1 MVIRQIIKDLEEAS
15 SKAFTTKFID
25 NPVYFRGRA
34 NKFSIMALLADVC
47 LWNQQYDKC
56 AAYCDSLIR
65 ENQYFRLMPTL
76 DWFTM
81 YYPGN
86 SMESIFEIQFDASI
100 NQINPI
106 YNDELPISRSR
117 LLALSNIAQSIFTDV
132 HDIRKCEKSPVW
144 KYVGASQD
152 FITGRQDGEEDGNFI
167 YYRLADIY
175 LMKAEA
181 LIELNQITEANEIL
195 RIIAERAAQPYE
207 VLTSQDG
214 LREQVLKERAREL
227 AFEGKRWFDLLRY
240 AKRDNFK
247 RKNYLIDV
255 LLQGSDVRQ
264 RPIYKA
270 RLIDTMSYFLP
281 IPENDILFNP
291 NLTQNPYYDR

>member
-1 MVIRQIIKDLEEAS
+1 MR
-15 SKAFTTKFID
+15 
-25 NPVYFRGRA
+25 
-34 NKFSIMALLADVC
+34 
-47 LWNQQYDKC
+47 
-56 AAYCDSLIR
+56 
-65 ENQYFRLMPTL
+65 
-76 DWFTM
+76 
-81 YYPGN
+81 
-86 SMESIFEIQFDASI
+86 
-100 NQINPI
+100 
-106 YNDELPISRSR
+106 
-117 LLALSNIAQSIFTDV
+117 
-132 HDIRKCEKSPVW
+132 KSPVW